1 MEDHVCD
8 GPKRTAVEKK
18 KLQCKPILDH
28 PKESTKDWVI
38 NTFYSNN
45 ETAYHPQN
53 TTTLHPT
60 PKDSTKTSSN
70 PPILKTQFRNPSNRH
85 QTTRKN
91 QNKLQWR
98 PKAENG
104 KASHNET
111 VSHLQITSTLNPN
124 RPILKALEKENQKNA
139 EPHIPRDF
147 SSSAKPP
154 TLSYAEILKKN
165 QGGTTV
171 DDQTNASNAS
181 SKVEVHSSEPAIYF
195 EESVISAGAEK
206 FKYCLVGK
214 FPRSCPSLACTRDWA
229 RQVWKLR
236 GDCTVTLL
244 DAHHVFIRLDNISD
258 MIRIWVRN
266 RWWIDG
272 HLMKV
277 FKWTPKFQPTE
288 AEPSSAAVWISLP
301 SLPIVFFQEDLL
313 FAIASLVGKALSIDN
328 PTRNLTQTNVA
339 RICVE
344 VNLLMK
350 LPRRVWIGVGKG
362 GFWQDIR
369 YRKLPSYCSNCRHQ
383 GHSTRICKF
392 NTINAVT
399 SDSQNN
405 TANSTPGNS
414 NHGTKRDEHS
424 QEHSRISKVFSQ
436 NSVGGKGSEGSPG
449 KPDQTC
455 PTIEDKDANNQPMT
469 SASSQLPLKRVTI
482 VEAVSK
488 SIANA
493 EKIKSRKNKGETVF
507 GGTFTSLLILNETF
521 LQTMP
526 DDERV
531 RKTLGKKNSH
541 SSSSNNKGLCS
552 PITTQVCPGSR
563 HPPFAPTPNISSRGG
578 NGAKN
583 NGAIA
588 GKVISGATRLAWWR
602 RRKPQGHLFDVP
614 ADVDAEVQLGHIKR
628 FSLRE
633 LQVAT
638 RKFSNETIIGRGG
651 FGKVYKGRLADGS
664 LVAIKRLKEER
675 TPGVERQFQS
685 ELEMVRIGVH
695 QNLIRLLGFCV
706 TLTERILVFPYMV
719 NGSVASCLRERPRS
733 QPPLDWTTRTKIALG
748 SARGLSYLHDHCE
761 RMIIHRDVKA
771 ANILLDEQFEPFVC
785 DFGLAKLI
793 DYADIGVTTTIRGTI
808 GHIAPEYL
816 STGKCSEK
824 TDVFGYGIFLLEL
837 ITGQRAFDLAR
848 LANDGDVMLLDWVK
862 EFCKMRK
869 LDMLVDPDLHNN
881 YWDAKVEQLIQIAL
895 LCTQASPKDR
905 PRMFEVMK
913 FLEGSLA
920 MDKSWWSLCNPD
932 HTSLQSGLPN
942 KTVSHGLAIP
952 GAVNSRSFCSSSSAS
967 QELLQGPF
975 GNFEVGEGS

>member
-124 RPILKALEKENQKNA
+124 RPILKTLEKENQKNG
-139 EPHIPRDF
+139 EPYIPKDG
-147 SSSAKPP
+147 SSSAKRPI
-154 TLSYAEILKKN
+154 LSYAETLKKN
-165 QGGTTV
+165 QRGMTV
-171 DDQTNASNAS
+171 EDQSNTSNSS
-181 SKVEVHSSEPAIYF
+181 SKGSLHRGEPVIYF
-195 EESVISAGAEK
+195 EESVISASAERL
-206 FKYCLVGK
+206 KYCLVGK
-214 FPRSCPSLACTRDWA
+214 LPRSCPSLARIRAWA
-229 RQVWKLR
+229 CRVWKLR
-236 GDCTVTLL
+236 GDWAVTFL

-277 FKWTPKFQPTE
+277 FKWTPQFQPTE
-288 AEPSSAAVWISLP
+288 EEPSSAAVWISLP
-301 SLPIVFFQEDLL
+301 SLPVVFFQEDLL
-313 FAIASLVGKALSIDN
+313 FAIASLVGRALSIDD
-328 PTRNLTQTNVA
+328 PTRNLTRTNVA

-392 NTINAVT
+392 NTINVVT

-405 TANSTPGNS
+405 TANSSPSNS
-414 NHGTKRDEHS
+414 NHGAKKDEHS
-424 QEHSRISKVFSQ
+424 QEHSRISKVFSRD
-436 NSVGGKGSEGSPG
+436 SVGGKGSPE

-455 PTIEDKDANNQPMT
+455 PAIEDKDANNQRTT

-526 DDERV
+526 DEERV

-541 SSSSNNKGLCS
+541 SSTSNKKGLCS
-552 PITTQVCPGSR
+552 PVTTQACPGSP
-563 HPPFAPTPNISSRGG
+563 HPPSAPPPNISSQGG
-578 NGAKN
+578 NSAKN
-583 NGAIA
+583 YGAIA
-588 GKVISGATRLAWWR
+588 GKVISGAARFAWWR
-602 RRKPQGHLFDVP
+602 RRKPQGHFFDVP
-614 ADVDAEVQLGHIKR
+614 ADVDAEVHRGHLKR

-633 LQVAT
+633 LEVAT
-638 RKFSNETIIGRGG
+638 DKFSRENILGRGG

-664 LVAIKRLKEER
+664 FVAIKRLKEER
-675 TPGVERQFQS
+675 TPGGQHQFQS
-685 ELEMVRIGVH
+685 ELEMIRIGVH
-695 QNLIRLLGFCV
+695 QNLLRLLGFC
-706 TLTERILVFPYMV
+706 TTPTERMLVYPYMV
-719 NGSVASCLRERPRS
+719 NGSVASCLRERQPS
-733 QPPLDWTTRTKIALG
+733 EPPLDWTTRRKIALG
-748 SARGLSYLHDHCE
+748 SARGLSYLHDHCDPK
-761 RMIIHRDVKA
+761 IIHRDVKA
-771 ANILLDEQFEPFVC
+771 ANILLDEQFEPFVG
-785 DFGLAKLI
+785 DFGLAKFI
-793 DYADIGVTTTIRGTI
+793 DYGDTEVSTAVRGTI

-837 ITGQRAFDLAR
+837 ITGQRAFDLAQ
-848 LANDGDVMLLDWVK
+848 LANDDDVMLLDWVK
-862 EFCKMRK
+862 ELCEMRK

-905 PRMFEVMK
+905 PRMFEVVK

-920 MDKSWWSLCNPD
+920 MDKAWWSLCNPD